1 MNGDRH
7 YGPLVLR
14 TDTARPYELYEREW
28 LLAVA
33 SDAGTADKLFFKR
46 AVELATANSPA
57 GQASFTPAGRAVF
70 FPPEKGENA
79 RRLAKSAKTAEPA
92 ELTLRNGGIS
102 WELYEGGELLA
113 VASDKSMAE
122 RLFFTRALAMAAE
135 QSPAGRASFTPAG
148 RAIFFR
154 EG

>member
-1 MNGDRH
+1 MNGDRR
-7 YGPLVLR
+7 YGPLVLH
-14 TDTARPYELYEREW
+14 TDTARPYELYEHEW

-46 AVELATANSPA
+46 ALELATANSSA
-57 GQASFTPAGRAVF
+57 GQAASFTPAGRAVF

-79 RRLAKSAKTAEPA
+79 RRLAESAEPA

-148 RAIFFR
+148 RAIFFG

>member
-1 MNGDRH
+1 MSGDRH
-7 YGPLVLR
+7 YGPLTLY
-14 TDTARPYELYEREW
+14 TDTARPYELYEHEW

-46 AVELATANSPA
+46 ALELATANGSA
-57 GQASFTPAGRAVF
+57 GQAASFTPAGRAVF
-70 FPPEKGENA
+70 FPPEKGENT
-79 RRLAKSAKTAEPA
+79 RRLAEPA

-148 RAIFFR
+148 RAIFFG

>member
-28 LLAVA
+28 
-33 SDAGTADKLFFKR
+33 
-46 AVELATANSPA
+46 
-57 GQASFTPAGRAVF
+57 
-70 FPPEKGENA
+70 
-79 RRLAKSAKTAEPA
+79 
-92 ELTLRNGGIS
+92 
-102 WELYEGGELLA
+102 LLA

>member
-79 RRLAKSAKTAEPA
+79 RRLAKSAEPA

-122 RLFFTRALAMAAE
+122 RLFFTRALAIATE

-148 RAIFFR
+148 RAIFFG